1 MKNLTIFLIGIL
13 SIWILHGTLL
23 IKVSKIELS
32 IKEDKKILDELQKE
46 LSKKEIEY
54 NTVMDLEKIGNE
66 MKNRKKM
73 AISQGIK
80 FLRIEDNRG

>member
-73 AISQGIK
+73 AIFQGIK
-80 FLRIEDNRG
+80 FFRIEEK

>member
-66 MKNRKKM
+66 MKNREKM

-80 FLRIEDNRG
+80 FFRIEEK

>member
-1 MKNLTIFLIGIL
+1 MTILLIGIL

-23 IKVSKIELS
+23 IKASKIELS

-54 NTVMDLEKIGNE
+54 DTIMDLERIGNE
-66 MKNRKKM
+66 MRNKKKM

-80 FLRIEDNRG
+80 FFRIEEN

>member
-54 NTVMDLEKIGNE
+54 DTIMDLEKIGNE
-66 MKNRKKM
+66 MKNKKKM

-80 FLRIEDNRG
+80 FFRIEEK

>member
-1 MKNLTIFLIGIL
+1 MKNLTIFLIDIL

-80 FLRIEDNRG
+80 FFRIEEK

>member
-23 IKVSKIELS
+23 IKISKIELS

-80 FLRIEDNRG
+80 FFRIEEK

>member
-73 AISQGIK
+73 AITQGIK
-80 FLRIEDNRG
+80 FFRIEEK

>member
-73 AISQGIK
+73 AIS
-80 FLRIEDNRG
+80 

>member
-1 MKNLTIFLIGIL
+1 MKNLTILLIGIL

-32 IKEDKKILDELQKE
+32 IKQDKKILDELQKE
-46 LSKKEIEY
+46 RTKKEIEY
-54 NTVMDLEKIGNE
+54 DNIIDLERIGNE
-66 MKNRKKM
+66 MRDKKKM

-80 FLRIEDNRG
+80 FFRIEEE

>member
-54 NTVMDLEKIGNE
+54 NTVMDLETIGNE

-80 FLRIEDNRG
+80 FFRIEEK

>member
-1 MKNLTIFLIGIL
+1 MKNLTILLIGIL

-80 FLRIEDNRG
+80 FFRIEEK

>member
-1 MKNLTIFLIGIL
+1 MKNLTIFLISIL

-54 NTVMDLEKIGNE
+54 NTVIDLEKIGNE

-73 AISQGIK
+73 VISQGIK
-80 FLRIEDNRG
+80 FFRIEEK

>member
-1 MKNLTIFLIGIL
+1 MKNLTILLIGIL

-32 IKEDKKILDELQKE
+32 IKQDKKILDELQKE

-54 NTVMDLEKIGNE
+54 DKIINLERIGNE
-66 MKNRKKM
+66 MKNKKKM

-80 FLRIEDNRG
+80 FFRIEEE

>member
-1 MKNLTIFLIGIL
+1 MKNLTIFLISIL
-13 SIWILHGTLL
+13 SIWILHVTLL

-73 AISQGIK
+73 VISQGIK
-80 FLRIEDNRG
+80 FFRIEEK

>member
-1 MKNLTIFLIGIL
+1 MKNLTVFLIGIL

-80 FLRIEDNRG
+80 FFRIEEK

>member
-32 IKEDKKILDELQKE
+32 IKQDKKILDELQKE

-54 NTVMDLEKIGNE
+54 DNIIDLERIGNE
-66 MKNRKKM
+66 MRDKKKM

-80 FLRIEDNRG
+80 FFRIEEE

>member
-32 IKEDKKILDELQKE
+32 IKEDKKILDELQKG

-80 FLRIEDNRG
+80 FFRIEEK

>member
-54 NTVMDLEKIGNE
+54 NTVMDLEKIVNE

-80 FLRIEDNRG
+80 FFRIEEK

>member
-1 MKNLTIFLIGIL
+1 MKNLTILLIGIL

-23 IKVSKIELS
+23 ITVSKIELS
-32 IKEDKKILDELQKE
+32 IKQDKKILDELQKE

-54 NTVMDLEKIGNE
+54 DNIIDLERIGNE
-66 MKNRKKM
+66 MRDKKKM

-80 FLRIEDNRG
+80 FFRIEEE

>member
-23 IKVSKIELS
+23 IKVAKIELS

-80 FLRIEDNRG
+80 FFRIEEK

>member
-23 IKVSKIELS
+23 IKVFKIELS

-80 FLRIEDNRG
+80 FFRIEEK

>member
-23 IKVSKIELS
+23 IKASKIELS

-80 FLRIEDNRG
+80 FFRIEEK

>member
-1 MKNLTIFLIGIL
+1 MTILLIGIL

-32 IKEDKKILDELQKE
+32 IKEDRKELEELQKE

-54 NTVMDLEKIGNE
+54 DTIMDLERIGNE
-66 MKNRKKM
+66 MRNKKKM

-80 FLRIEDNRG
+80 FFRIEEN

>member
-32 IKEDKKILDELQKE
+32 IKEDKKIFDELQKE

-80 FLRIEDNRG
+80 FFRIEEK

>member
-1 MKNLTIFLIGIL
+1 MKNFTIFLIGIL

-80 FLRIEDNRG
+80 FFRIEEK

>member
-13 SIWILHGTLL
+13 SIWIFHGTLL

-80 FLRIEDNRG
+80 FFRIEEK

>member
-23 IKVSKIELS
+23 IKVSKIESS

-80 FLRIEDNRG
+80 FFRIEEK

>member
-46 LSKKEIEY
+46 LSKKEREY

-80 FLRIEDNRG
+80 FFRIEEK

>member
-1 MKNLTIFLIGIL
+1 MKNLTIFLISIL

-23 IKVSKIELS
+23 IKISKIELS

-80 FLRIEDNRG
+80 FFRIEEK

>member
-1 MKNLTIFLIGIL
+1 MKNLTILLIGIL

-32 IKEDKKILDELQKE
+32 IKQDKKILDELKKE

-54 NTVMDLEKIGNE
+54 DNIIDLERIGNE
-66 MKNRKKM
+66 MRDKKKM

-80 FLRIEDNRG
+80 FFRIEEE

>member
-23 IKVSKIELS
+23 TKVSKIELS

-80 FLRIEDNRG
+80 FFRIEEK

>member
-32 IKEDKKILDELQKE
+32 IKEDKKLLDELQKE

-80 FLRIEDNRG
+80 FFRIEEK

>member
-46 LSKKEIEY
+46 LSKKEIGY

-80 FLRIEDNRG
+80 FFRIEEK

>member
-73 AISQGIK
+73 AISLGIK
-80 FLRIEDNRG
+80 FFRIEEK

>member
-1 MKNLTIFLIGIL
+1 LKNLTIFLIGIL

-32 IKEDKKILDELQKE
+32 IKEDKKILDELQKK

-80 FLRIEDNRG
+80 FFRIEEK

>member
-1 MKNLTIFLIGIL
+1 MKNLTIFLISIL

-80 FLRIEDNRG
+80 FFRIEEK

>member
-1 MKNLTIFLIGIL
+1 MKNLTILLIGIL

-32 IKEDKKILDELQKE
+32 IKEDKKILDDLQKE

-54 NTVMDLEKIGNE
+54 DNIVDLERIGNE
-66 MKNRKKM
+66 MRDKKKM

-80 FLRIEDNRG
+80 FFRIEEE

>member
-32 IKEDKKILDELQKE
+32 IKEEKKILDELQKE

-54 NTVMDLEKIGNE
+54 DTIMDLEKIGNE

-80 FLRIEDNRG
+80 FFRIEEK